1 MFTAMNSDTFDYAN
15 DGRLNTWNMKIDQ
28 KRETKIQLINISANS
43 NEKRWR
49 NMGKMNGSQ

>member
-1 MFTAMNSDTFDYAN
+1 MNSDTFDYAN